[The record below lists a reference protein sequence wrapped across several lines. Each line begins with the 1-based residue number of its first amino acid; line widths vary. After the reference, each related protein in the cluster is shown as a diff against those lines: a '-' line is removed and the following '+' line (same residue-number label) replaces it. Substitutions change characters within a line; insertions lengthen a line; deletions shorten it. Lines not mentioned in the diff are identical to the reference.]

1 MKLKML
7 FIIILGFLP
16 LDGFSEIVVSSTE
29 QLSFGHSVG
38 KDERDEAEH
47 SRKRI
52 IGISR
57 FVLCVD
63 GLKVFQ
69 TIGPAAGGIWG
80 SSGYNLNQAVST
92 IQLYEEKDG
101 RVVPATCSNN
111 K

>member
-1 MKLKML
+1 MKL
-7 FIIILGFLP
+7 IILFVIIFSFLP
-16 LDGFSEIVVSSTE
+16 LVGFSEIIVSSTE
-29 QLSFGHSVG
+29 QLSFGNSVG

-52 IGISR
+52 IGVSR

-92 IQLYEEKDG
+92 IQLYEERNGK
-101 RVVPATCSNN
+101 VVPATCSD
-111 K
+111 KE